1 VLMMI
6 ISRIHFPTTKN
17 TIAFSIVTVIY
28 IIAYLPTV
36 CVETLNASGV
46 YREEASP
53 YTIRSIL
60 VLMKVNHFLNNGC
73 NQYVYSL
80 INPTYRNQV
89 KQIFMEP

>member
-1 VLMMI
+1 MLMMI

-46 YREEASP
+46 YREEAPP

-60 VLMKVNHFLNNGC
+60 VLMNVNYFLNNVC
-73 NQYVYSL
+73 NQYVYSVL
-80 INPTYRNQV
+80 LC
-89 KQIFMEP
+89 FL

>member
-46 YREEASP
+46 YKHMLCHALLYFIII
-53 YTIRSIL
+53 YTLVIL
-60 VLMKVNHFLNNGC
+60 YIDVYVHVNLW
-73 NQYVYSL
+73 
-80 INPTYRNQV
+80 
-89 KQIFMEP
+89 